1 MNYKYLLASFLVLLI
16 GCEQPAPLTFENIH
30 LSLIDDPDCS
40 SQPCPIIDIDY
51 PVALGEDE
59 VSISISTGLENRII
73 ESFQINPD
81 GPKANTVED
90 AIAQF
95 TQGYRADKAEFPDM
109 NAQYEVS
116 IILEES
122 FRNEKLICFRQ
133 GDFKYTGGAHGNGV
147 TLYQY
152 FDLQSGQ
159 EFEFDKLI
167 ADRDG
172 LANLAEEKFR
182 AKFNIGP
189 SESINSPGF
198 WFEEELFALP
208 ETFGLEEDQ
217 LMLVYNTYEIA
228 SYADG
233 TVEVAIPLNEVSE
246 YLNLE

>member
-1 MNYKYLLASFLVLLI
+1 MNYKYLLASLLLVLI
-16 GCEQPAPLTFENIH
+16 GCEQPAQLAFENVH
-30 LSLIDDPDCS
+30 LSLDDDPSCKTL
-40 SQPCPIIDIDY
+40 PCPIIDIDY
-51 PVALGEDE
+51 PIALGEDQ
-59 VSISISTGLENRII
+59 VSLAISGGLENRII

-81 GPKANTVED
+81 RPKAGSVEE

-95 TQGYRADKAEFPDM
+95 TEGYRSDKAEFPDM

-122 FRNEKLICFRQ
+122 YRNEKLICFRQ

-152 FDLQSGQ
+152 FDLQSGR
-159 EFEFDKLI
+159 EFDFDDLI
-167 ADRDG
+167 ADKEG
-172 LANLAEEKFR
+172 LATVAEEKFR

-208 ETFGLEEDQ
+208 ETFGLEGDQ

-233 TVEVAIPLNEVSE
+233 TVEVAIPISEVSD